1 MANSHHLLG
10 GPSFFLFH
18 SFALKKITMT
28 LCIYSSSEVS
38 LHMLGTQG
46 PDLAETDAQRLGD
59 ESARGGRT
67 RKGSLPKPGKEV
79 RKTGY
84 CPTQSNSVS

>member
-1 MANSHHLLG
+1 
-10 GPSFFLFH
+10 
-18 SFALKKITMT
+18 MT